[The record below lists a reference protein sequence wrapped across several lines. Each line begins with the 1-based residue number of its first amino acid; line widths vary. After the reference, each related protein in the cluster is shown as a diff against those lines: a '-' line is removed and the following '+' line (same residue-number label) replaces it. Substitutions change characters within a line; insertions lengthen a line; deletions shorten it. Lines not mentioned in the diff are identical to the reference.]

1 MTIIVS
7 MNKIEI
13 IKRFHQE
20 TGVGL
25 KNAKQFLEYAD
36 YDVVLARKI
45 AEYHCIAVNKHF
57 TVGKVIRD
65 YWLQKEKQNAKF
77 E

>member
-1 MTIIVS
+1 MKNIVS

-13 IKRFHQE
+13 IKQFNQE

-25 KNAKQFLEYAD
+25 HNSKQFLEYAD
-36 YDVVLARKI
+36 YDTVLARKI

-65 YWLQKEKQNAKF
+65 YWLQKKNDKSNI
-77 E
+77 

>member
-1 MTIIVS
+1 MKNIVS

-13 IKRFHQE
+13 IKQFNQE

-25 KNAKQFLEYAD
+25 RNSKQFLEYAD
-36 YDVVLARKI
+36 YDFVLARKI

-57 TVGKVIRD
+57 TVGKIIRD
-65 YWLQKEKQNAKF
+65 YWIQKESIKYKNN
-77 E
+77 